1 MSKKGF
7 TLVELITTFVLSSV
21 IIIILLNVVITIKN
35 VYTKAGI
42 KTDLYVIQSNLS
54 NNLNKVLG
62 RDNIVSYIEC
72 YSGIFCYDF
81 TLATGAEIRLVASED
96 SIKFGDFVY
105 TLDNKAKVINP
116 EIENITIDGVNVGE
130 LDSFLVIRIPIIS
143 ALYPESDFGI
153 NLVYMYDSRE
163 TYL

>member
-35 VYTKAGI
+35 MYSKTYI
-42 KTDLYVIQSNLS
+42 KTDLYIIQSNLS
-54 NNLNKVLG
+54 NNLNKAFG

-72 YSGIFCYDF
+72 YSGNFCYDF

-105 TLDNKAKVINP
+105 TLDNKAKVTNP
-116 EIENITIDGVNVGE
+116 EIESITISGVNVGE
-130 LDSFLVIRIPIIS
+130 FDSFLVVKIPIIS
-143 ALYPESDFGI
+143 ALYPEIDFGI